1 MSRKREIYKCYIKPD
16 PKFQDSLVGK
26 FINIIMKS
34 GKKTIAEGIVYGAF
48 DLLLLKGEEDPI
60 VTFKKAIESIK
71 PIVEVK
77 SKRVGGANY
86 QVPVE
91 IRNNRRLALALRWL
105 RDSSAVRPERTMR
118 EKLSCEILDASLN
131 KGGAVKRKE
140 DTHKMAEANKAF
152 AHYKR

>member
-1 MSRKREIYKCYIKPD
+1 MFRKREVYKSHLKPD
-16 PKFQDSLVGK
+16 PKYQDSLVGK
-26 FINIIMKS
+26 FINIVMKS
-34 GKKTIAEGIVYGAF
+34 GKKTVAEGIVYGAF

-60 VTFKKAIESIK
+60 ATFRDAVDNIK

-86 QVPVE
+86 QVPIE
-91 IRNNRRLALALRWL
+91 IRSNRRLALAFRWL
-105 RDSSAVRPERTMR
+105 RDSSASRRERSMR
-118 EKLSCEILDASLN
+118 ERLSCEILDASQG